1 MSMEVI
7 ILLAILGG
15 TQIYLLRNDHSSIFS
30 CKATTNTLW
39 DPQNDDITNLIQPY
53 FVLSFRHMQKILSQV
68 KQCNQ
73 VKGVVQSVRMNIKCQ
88 RQEASLLE
96 HSGIRRIMIF
106 WPHNFSSFQCLTSTF
121 FAQLSSTCI
130 SNWLCQ
136 NHTLF
141 SLGPLT
147 SFYIRE
153 KEQDELCKSEYVLFL
168 GKRTLVTISSVGGFE
183 LLKDEYFPV

>member
-1 MSMEVI
+1 MEVI

-73 VKGVVQSVRMNIKCQ
+73 VKGVVQSVRMNIK
-88 RQEASLLE
+88 
-96 HSGIRRIMIF
+96 
-106 WPHNFSSFQCLTSTF
+106 
-121 FAQLSSTCI
+121 
-130 SNWLCQ
+130 
-136 NHTLF
+136 
-141 SLGPLT
+141 
-147 SFYIRE
+147 
-153 KEQDELCKSEYVLFL
+153 YVNA
-168 GKRTLVTISSVGGFE
+168 KRL
-183 LLKDEYFPV
+183 PC